1 MPKVSV
7 IIPVYGVEKYIER
20 CARSLFEQTIDD
32 IEYLFIDDCSPDK
45 SVEILKQ
52 VLEEYPQRKDQVV
65 IHRMEQNSGQA
76 KVREWGMRNA
86 TGEYVIHCDSDD
98 WVDVRMYEEMYN
110 KAIEEDADVVISGFE
125 ITNGNSVISVQTTNY
140 KSFNELCKGI
150 LTGRISGA
158 LWNKLIRCSL
168 LDHIKYPNGNM
179 GEDMTIILQCLY
191 FAKSISTVKKPLYS
205 YYVND
210 NSISNSISENGI
222 VNRFFESQ
230 KNANLLID
238 FFKSNGIFKIYE
250 GDLDVLLYNKKSAL
264 KPLLKKDKY
273 YKMWK
278 EAYKEINR
286 KIFFNSD
293 IPLKNKIGYLFD
305 YLHLI

>member
-7 IIPVYGVEKYIER
+7 IIPIYGVEQYIER
-20 CARSLFEQTIDD
+20 CARSLFEQTLDD
-32 IEYLFIDDCSPDK
+32 IEYLFIDDCTPDK
-45 SVEILKQ
+45 SVEILKR
-52 VLEEYPQRKDQVV
+52 VLKEYPQRKSQVV

-86 TGEYVIHCDSDD
+86 TGKYVIHCDSDD
-98 WVDVRMYEEMYN
+98 WVNVHMYEEMYN

-125 ITNGNSVISVQTTNY
+125 ITNGFSVISVHTTNY
-140 KSFNELCKGI
+140 KSFNELCKRI

-158 LWNKLIRCSL
+158 LWNKLIRRSL
-168 LDHIKYPNGNM
+168 LDYIKYPNGNM

-191 FAKSISTVKKPLYS
+191 FAKSISTVEKPLYS

-210 NSISNSISENGI
+210 NSISNTISENGI
-222 VNRFFESQ
+222 VNRFLESQ

-250 GDLDVLLYNKKSAL
+250 RDIDVLLYNKKCAL
-264 KPLLKKDKY
+264 KPLLKKNKY

-278 EAYKEINR
+278 EAYKEVNR

-293 IPLKNKIGYLFD
+293 IPLKNRIGYLFD

>member
-1 MPKVSV
+1 MPKVSI

-20 CARSLFEQTIDD
+20 CARSLFEQTLDD
-32 IEYLFIDDCSPDK
+32 IEYLFVDDCTPDK
-45 SVEILKQ
+45 SVEILKR
-52 VLEEYPQRKDQVV
+52 VLEEYPQRKGQVV

-98 WVDVRMYEEMYN
+98 WVNVHMYEDMYN
-110 KAIEEDADVVISGFE
+110 KAIEEDTDVVISGFE
-125 ITNGNSVISVQTTNY
+125 ITNGFSVISVHTTNY
-140 KSFNELCKGI
+140 KSFNELCKVI

-158 LWNKLIRCSL
+158 LWNKLIRRSL
-168 LDHIKYPNGNM
+168 LDYIKYPNGNM

-191 FAKSISTVKKPLYS
+191 FAKSISTVEKPLYS

-210 NSISNSISENGI
+210 ISISNIISENGI
-222 VNRFFESQ
+222 VNRFLESQ

-250 GDLDVLLYNKKSAL
+250 RDIDVLLYNKKCAL

-278 EAYKEINR
+278 EAYKEVNR

-293 IPLKNKIGYLFD
+293 IPLKNRIGYLFD